1 MHYLVM
7 AGFIIAWLILF
18 IPTLVYLGTTWK
30 VRFDNLKSRFN
41 DEAIRLYLTQ
51 YFPSETVPSG
61 TSPTEFFERK
71 VNASYGRYHYVPPL
85 VLLIVISGIALT
97 LIALSVFKWLGID
110 PSAPSIPPV
119 AASAL
124 LGAYVWS
131 AYDQIQRYRTR
142 DFTSHDVYKSSFRFI
157 IAVPLG
163 YSVAALLKDEA
174 GVTIAFFLGAFP
186 VKTLTTLGKRLVTT
200 KLGVGDQGVETKSE
214 LEQLQGINRLEAER
228 FQEEGITNVL
238 QLAYADP
245 VDLTFRT
252 NYEFN
257 YVIDCMSQAL
267 LWLYLDKNIASDKLR
282 VLGLRGAYEARV
294 LNEML
299 CSEKAEDRKKAED
312 NLAEIAKVLNVS
324 ERAFYK
330 SLFEIAEDPY
340 TKFLYNIWA

>member
-1 MHYLVM
+1 MRYLIT

-41 DEAIRLYLTQ
+41 DEAVRLYLTQ
-51 YFPSETVPSG
+51 YFPSETVPAGESRI
-61 TSPTEFFERK
+61 EFFAQK
-71 VNASYGRYHYVPPL
+71 VNASYGRSHYALPL
-85 VLLIVISGIALT
+85 VLLIAISGIALT
-97 LIALSVFKWLGID
+97 LTAISVFKWLGID
-110 PSAPSIPPV
+110 SSAPSIPPI

-131 AYDQIQRYRTR
+131 AYDQIQRYRTC

-174 GVTIAFFLGAFP
+174 GVTVAFFLGAFP
-186 VKTLTTLGKRLVTT
+186 VNTVRTFGKRLVTA
-200 KLGVGDQGVETKSE
+200 KLGIGDQGVETKSE

-228 FQEEGITNVL
+228 FQEEGITNAL

-252 NYEFN
+252 NYDFN

-267 LWLYLDKNIASDKLR
+267 LWLYLDRNIASDKLR

-294 LNEML
+294 LNEL
-299 CSEKAEDRKKAED
+299 LGSENREDREKAED

-324 ERAFYK
+324 EKAFRK